1 MHAPLRL
8 WVALHQFRPFLSP
21 SRFFLRLLSRV
32 GIKAASMEAS
42 GAINEQ
48 KEDRLHFQSFG
59 ATSRI
64 PGTAVAI
71 SAPSD

>member
-1 MHAPLRL
+1 
-8 WVALHQFRPFLSP
+8 
-21 SRFFLRLLSRV
+21 
-32 GIKAASMEAS
+32 MEAS
-42 GAINEQ
+42 GAINDQ
-48 KEDRLHFQSFG
+48 KEDHLHFQSFG

>member
-1 MHAPLRL
+1 MHAPLRYKRL
-8 WVALHQFRPFLSP
+8 VTSEFLFSRL
-21 SRFFLRLLSRV
+21 SRFYTVSCD

>member
-1 MHAPLRL
+1 MHAPLSLQLLLDILDSR
-8 WVALHQFRPFLSP
+8 P
-21 SRFFLRLLSRV
+21 SRFQ
-32 GIKAASMEAS
+32 GASMEAS
-42 GAINEQ
+42 GAINDQ
-48 KEDRLHFQSFG
+48 KEDHLHFQSFG